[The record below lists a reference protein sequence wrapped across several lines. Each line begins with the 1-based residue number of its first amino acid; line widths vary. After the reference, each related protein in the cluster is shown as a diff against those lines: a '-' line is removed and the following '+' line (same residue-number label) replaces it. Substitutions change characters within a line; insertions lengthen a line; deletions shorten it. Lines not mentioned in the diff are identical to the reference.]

1 MPVTSE
7 FRMLCLPDQ
16 WPETTVIASRGWSPS
31 LKDVCL
37 HVSAFNARE
46 GERSITVSEAYPQD
60 CIAVP
65 EPDALVMLT
74 VGFMFLIALAMGGV
88 PPRRRR

>member
-1 MPVTSE
+1 MPLATE
-7 FRMLCLPDQ
+7 FRMLCEPTQ
-16 WPETTVIASRGWSPS
+16 WPETTVSVMLGWSPS
-31 LKDVCL
+31 INDSCL

-46 GERSITVSEAYPQD
+46 GLRSTTVSQAYPPD
-60 CIAVP
+60 CIPVP
-65 EPDALVMLT
+65 EPDPLLMLV